1 MDQLLSRLAE
11 RIGQAP
17 FTADAA
23 GRYHLCIDGHSVM
36 IERQGADLVM
46 TSPFDFSL
54 PADPYRA
61 RGLLLELLKQVT
73 SWARSC
79 PQGIAINE
87 LGNLVLQARL
97 AFDCLA
103 FDELEQ
109 GLSAQAGIMETLSPW
124 LMQAASDAVLERPT
138 VWRP

>member
-23 GRYHLCIDGHSVM
+23 GRYHVCIDGHSVI
-36 IERQGADLVM
+36 IERQGADLVV
-46 TSPFDFSL
+46 TSPFNYSL
-54 PADPYRA
+54 PADSYRA
-61 RGLLLELLKQVT
+61 RGLMIDLLKQVT

-97 AFDCLA
+97 AFDSLELN
-103 FDELEQ
+103 ELEQ
-109 GLSAQAGIMETLSPW
+109 SLCAQAGILETLGPW
-124 LMQAASDAVLERPT
+124 LLQASSDVVFARPT
-138 VWRP
+138 TWRP